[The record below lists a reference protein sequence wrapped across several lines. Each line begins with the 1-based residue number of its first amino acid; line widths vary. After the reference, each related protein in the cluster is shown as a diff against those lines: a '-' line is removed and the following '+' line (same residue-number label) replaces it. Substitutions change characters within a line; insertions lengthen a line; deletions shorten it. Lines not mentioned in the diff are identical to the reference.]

1 MQTTGL
7 SLASCNVIKKVKLAQ
22 FAYLTIKHIIW
33 TILGNSK
40 ILELLFYGENDI
52 ITVGG
57 AYNIK
62 KSMCPDTATCRN
74 SDNHQHYVL

>member
-22 FAYLTIKHIIW
+22 FASTIKHIIW

-57 AYNIK
+57 AYIK